1 VPRNGPAGRSAGG
14 AARAGLIDNSAV
26 KARRSASG
34 GKGGAQSARRPLAE
48 DARPRSDHLCRP
60 IAWTPAL
67 RIEEIDQPP
76 SRPAIPSFW
85 QNELFAPAQPK
96 SRSGVSTPQEADPGP
111 GRSETEERARFQ
123 EAGSAP
129 SPLGTLTK
137 PRSH

>member
-76 SRPAIPSFW
+76 
-85 QNELFAPAQPK
+85 FAP
-96 SRSGVSTPQEADPGP
+96 SDPFILAKRTIRP
-111 GRSETEERARFQ
+111 RTAEIAIRRFDP
-123 EAGSAP
+123 AGS
-129 SPLGTLTK
+129 
-137 PRSH
+137 